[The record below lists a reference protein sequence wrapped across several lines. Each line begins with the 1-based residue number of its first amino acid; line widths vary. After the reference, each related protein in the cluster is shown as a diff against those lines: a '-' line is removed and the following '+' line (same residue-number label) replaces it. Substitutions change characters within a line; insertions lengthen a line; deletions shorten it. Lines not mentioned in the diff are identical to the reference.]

1 MSQPPASPSPSPQ
14 EEPPQWP
21 PPPEQPPPPPGPPPY
36 YPPPPAPG
44 SQPPG
49 NSKTISVL
57 ALVFGGLALLFSLIP
72 IAGIFIGGVFG
83 IAAIVLGIIG
93 IFKSHKLFAIIG
105 IALAVVGLI
114 VAVIITV
121 AVGRSA
127 DEIIDDWPTDY
138 GDSSG
143 EDESEDE
150 DQGHG
155 DAPQDQVVDGTDPAA
170 PLPAG
175 SEITTGN
182 WTVVVSEVVPDAT
195 AQVLDASEFNVPP
208 SEGFQYFMFHV
219 DATYQG
225 ESSSTAWA
233 DLLFG
238 VYVDGS
244 LYADPCGVIPGDL
257 FDSPE
262 VFAGAT
268 AAGSQ
273 CIAVPTAGLD
283 TAAIGVQDFWASG
296 QRYFVAAS

>member
-1 MSQPPASPSPSPQ
+1 MSQPPASP
-14 EEPPQWP
+14 
-21 PPPEQPPPPPGPPPY
+21 PPEPPPGPPPY
-36 YPPPPAPG
+36 YAPPPAPG
-44 SQPPG
+44 QYPQAG

-72 IAGIFIGGVFG
+72 VAGIFIGGLFG

-93 IFKSHKLFAIIG
+93 IFKSHRLFAIIG

-121 AVGRSA
+121 AVGREA
-127 DEIIDDWPTDY
+127 DKIIEDWPTDY

-143 EDESEDE
+143 EDE
-150 DQGHG
+150 GHG
-155 DAPQDQVVDGTDPAA
+155 DAPQDQVVDGTDPTA

-175 SEITTGN
+175 SEMTTGN

-195 AQVLDASEFNVPP
+195 AQVLAANEFNVPP
-208 SEGFQYFMFHV
+208 AEGYQYFMFQV
-219 DATYQG
+219 AATYQG

-244 LYADPCGVIPGDL
+244 VYSEPCGTIPGDL
-257 FDSPE
+257 LDAPE
-262 VFAGAT
+262 VFAGST
-268 AAGSQ
+268 AKGGQ
-273 CIAVPTAGLD
+273 CIAVPTTGLD
-283 TAAIGVQDFWASG
+283 TAAIGVEDYWASG
-296 QRYFVAAS
+296 QRVFVATS

>member
-1 MSQPPASPSPSPQ
+1 MSQPPASP
-14 EEPPQWP
+14 
-21 PPPEQPPPPPGPPPY
+21 PEPPPGPPPY
-36 YPPPPAPG
+36 YAPPPAPG
-44 SQPPG
+44 QYPPAG

-72 IAGIFIGGVFG
+72 VAGIFIGGLFG

-93 IFKSHKLFAIIG
+93 IFKSHRLFAIIG

-121 AVGRSA
+121 AVGREA
-127 DEIIDDWPTDY
+127 DKIIEDWPTDY

-143 EDESEDE
+143 EDE
-150 DQGHG
+150 GHG
-155 DAPQDQVVDGTDPAA
+155 DAPQDQVVDGTDPTA

-175 SEITTGN
+175 SEMTTGN

-195 AQVLDASEFNVPP
+195 AQVLAANEFNVPP
-208 SEGFQYFMFHV
+208 AEGYQYFMFQV
-219 DATYQG
+219 AATYQG

-244 LYADPCGVIPGDL
+244 VYSEPCGTIPGDL
-257 FDSPE
+257 LDAPE
-262 VFAGAT
+262 VFAGST
-268 AAGSQ
+268 AKGGQ
-273 CIAVPTAGLD
+273 CIAVPTTGLD
-283 TAAIGVQDFWASG
+283 TAAIGVEDYWASG
-296 QRYFVAAS
+296 QRVFVATS

>member
-1 MSQPPASPSPSPQ
+1 MSQPPASP
-14 EEPPQWP
+14 
-21 PPPEQPPPPPGPPPY
+21 PPEPPPGPPPY

-44 SQPPG
+44 QYPPAG

-57 ALVFGGLALLFSLIP
+57 ALVFGGLSLLFSLIP
-72 IAGIFIGGVFG
+72 VAGIFIGGLFG

-93 IFKSHKLFAIIG
+93 IFKSHRLFAIIG

-121 AVGRSA
+121 AVGREA
-127 DEIIDDWPTDY
+127 DKIIEDWPTDY

-143 EDESEDE
+143 EDQGEE
-150 DQGHG
+150 GHG
-155 DAPQDQVVDGTDPAA
+155 DAPQDQVVDGSDPTA

-195 AQVLDASEFNVPP
+195 EQVLAANEFNVPP
-208 SEGFQYFMFHV
+208 AEGYQFFMFQV

-225 ESSSTAWA
+225 ESSSTAWT

-244 LYADPCGVIPGDL
+244 VYSEPCGAIPDDL
-257 FDSPE
+257 FETPE
-262 VFAGAT
+262 VFAGVTAT
-268 AAGSQ
+268 GNQ
-273 CIAVPTAGLD
+273 CLAVPTTGLD
-283 TAAIGVQDFWASG
+283 TAAIAVEDFWASG
-296 QRYFVAAS
+296 QRLFVAAS